1 VRRLLAIGLL
11 AAAAAGCGG
20 DDRHAVFAAEANEVC
35 RRHFQQVRALESPQ
49 SYQQLLDYVDEIA
62 KLARQQVEELRAV
75 EPPPEDARDF
85 ERMVAQMERTLTLY
99 PELKEAAVTGRPS
112 EIRRVLSKADAS
124 DAGAGEIGRELG
136 LDECVRSGES
146 ATAP

>member
-11 AAAAAGCGG
+11 AAAAGCGG
-20 DDRHAVFAAEANEVC
+20 DDKHEVFAAEANEIC

-62 KLARQQVEELRAV
+62 QLAREQVEELRAV
-75 EPPPEDARDF
+75 EPPAEDKRGF
-85 ERMVAQMERTLTLY
+85 ERMVAQMERTLALY

-112 EIRRVLSKADAS
+112 EIRRVLRKADAS
-124 DAGAGEIGRELG
+124 DASAGQIGRDLD